1 MSRSS
6 IIVFVQST
14 VMFYRV
20 YPLGF
25 HVLAFAL
32 FCSWG
37 FINQLVIVKKI
48 VRSCS
53 ISLASRTTSRHVT
66 VIMILFSGLD
76 SYSYAVQ
83 SIRFVSIP
91 ARHSSFRGVN
101 EILFW
106 TWSVWL
112 ASAPWS
118 QHNFSTPISGK
129 RLILIFARFIALS
142 LFCHPPRHDMILFFA
157 AWQYESY
164 RYTRCVRPTAC
175 ECPEHNCWHPS
186 WLLCAQL
193 IEHCPCRRS
202 VLRRI
207 IPCYYMKYFIS
218 FSCLPLQAF
227 VNRR

>member
-1 MSRSS
+1 MVLFYIFRLLLSRSS

-14 VMFYRV
+14 FVMFYRV

-53 ISLASRTTSRHVT
+53 ITWHHMASRTTSRHVT
-66 VIMILFSGLD
+66 VIMILFSDLD
-76 SYSYAVQ
+76 SYSYVVQ

-112 ASAPWS
+112 ASAPWP
-118 QHNFSTPISGK
+118 QHNFSTPISGQTAYPYL
-129 RLILIFARFIALS
+129 RQIHSAILILPSSKAWHDPIFCRL
-142 LFCHPPRHDMILFFA
+142 
-157 AWQYESY
+157 
-164 RYTRCVRPTAC
+164 TVRIVQVHT
-175 ECPEHNCWHPS
+175 
-186 WLLCAQL
+186 LCTT
-193 IEHCPCRRS
+193 HCLWMSRT
-202 VLRRI
+202 
-207 IPCYYMKYFIS
+207 
-218 FSCLPLQAF
+218 
-227 VNRR
+227 